1 MGFYS
6 DLRVLARKLAS
17 PFSHPTQLSTQF
29 QLAAACD
36 YLRVR
41 LARALK
47 FSLKFGVKD
56 AFL

>member
-1 MGFYS
+1 
-6 DLRVLARKLAS
+6 LRVLARKLAS